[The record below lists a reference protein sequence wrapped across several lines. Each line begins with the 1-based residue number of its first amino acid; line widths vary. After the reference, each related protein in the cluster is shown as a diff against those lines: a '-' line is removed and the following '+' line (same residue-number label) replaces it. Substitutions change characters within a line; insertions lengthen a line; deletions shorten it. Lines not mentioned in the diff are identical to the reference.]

1 MHKLLERQLKR
12 AARKTPDCAVDNEL
26 LLRMVSAAYQEADKE
41 RRMTQRSLAL
51 ISDEMGQLNSSIK
64 AEAEARLQA
73 QVQLTDAIKSL
84 DEGFALFD
92 AEDRLVVC
100 NAKYKELFFPGA
112 EENVTPGAR
121 FEDLVRAHARSG
133 KSPEALAGGSKWI
146 AGRIARHRDPG
157 APFEQRACNDRWVLT
172 SEHRT
177 RDGGTVSVHTDVTEL
192 RRAEEQLRGRNKVFE
207 RLATGASLDEVLAV
221 LVATIEEARPEL
233 LCSVLL
239 LDADKARLRHGAAS
253 RLPEFYNQAID
264 GLEIGPGVGSCGTAA
279 YSGERVIVE
288 DVMSHPYWAAF
299 RELARKADLRAC
311 WSEPIFSSVDEILG
325 TFAIYYRE
333 PRRPDQSDLEFIS
346 SAAHLAGIAIERK
359 GAESELRAAKEQA
372 EFANRSKSEFLANMS
387 HELRTPL
394 NAINGF
400 SEAMS
405 LELFGPHGNP
415 QYKEYAKDIFD
426 SGTHLLELINDI
438 LDLSK
443 IEAGKYEL
451 HEEEIEMAQVVDA
464 CLRVINERASAA
476 SLQVEVR
483 IPSDLPPLRA
493 DERALKQILL
503 NLLSNAVKFTPEG
516 GRILV
521 QAARARDGSLLLS
534 VADTGI
540 GIAEEDIPKALA
552 QFGQVD
558 SSLSREYDG
567 TGLGLPLVKF
577 LAELHGGALDLKSE
591 IGVGTTV
598 TVRFP
603 AERMIRDLSAAA
615 KVSLAR

>member
-1 MHKLLERQLKR
+1 MR
-12 AARKTPDCAVDNEL
+12 V
-26 LLRMVSAAYQEADKE
+26 Y
-41 RRMTQRSLAL
+41 
-51 ISDEMGQLNSSIK
+51 
-64 AEAEARLQA
+64 
-73 QVQLTDAIKSL
+73 
-84 DEGFALFD
+84 
-92 AEDRLVVC
+92 
-100 NAKYKELFFPGA
+100 
-112 EENVTPGAR
+112 
-121 FEDLVRAHARSG
+121 ARSG
-133 KSPEALAGGSKWI
+133 KSADALAGGSKWI
-146 AGRIARHRDPG
+146 FDRIARHRDPK
-157 APFEQRACNDRWVLT
+157 APFEHRASNGRWVLT

-177 RDGGTVSVHTDVTEL
+177 RGGGTVSVHTDVTAR
-192 RRAEEQLRGRNKVFE
+192 RRAEEQLRGRNKVLE
-207 RLATGASLDEVLAV
+207 RLAAGASLDDVLSV
-221 LVATIEEARPEL
+221 LVATIEEARPDL

-239 LDADKARLRHGAAS
+239 LDAGKKRLRHGAAPS
-253 RLPEFYNQAID
+253 LPEFYNQAID
-264 GLEIGPGVGSCGTAA
+264 GLEIGPGVGCCGTAA

-288 DVMSHPYWAAF
+288 DVMSHPYWVEF
-299 RELARKADLRAC
+299 RELVQKAGLRAC

-333 PRRPDQSDLEFIS
+333 PRRPDQSDLEFIT

-359 GAESELRAAKEQA
+359 GAERELRAAKEQA
-372 EFANRSKSEFLANMS
+372 ELANRSKSEFLANMS

-405 LELFGPHGNP
+405 LELFGPHSAP

-426 SGTHLLELINDI
+426 SGTHLLKLINDI

-451 HEEEIEMAQVVDA
+451 HEEEIEVGEVVDA
-464 CLRVINERASAA
+464 CLRVIDERAGAA
-476 SLQVEVR
+476 RLEVVVR
-483 IPSDLPPLRA
+483 IPSDLQPLRA

-516 GRILV
+516 GQILV
-521 QAARARDGSLLLS
+521 QAARDGDGSLLLS

-540 GIAEEDIPKALA
+540 GIAEDDIPKALA

-577 LAELHGGALDLKSE
+577 LAELHGGALDVKSE

-603 AERMIRDLSAAA
+603 AERMIRDPSETASAAA
-615 KVSLAR
+615 KVSVAG